1 MVDVVTGGS
10 SDNALATNG
19 ASRVYILGHRKESF
33 DDTANIRPGIIF
45 PIVADVGS
53 KNSLAA
59 AAAAA
64 DQIESE
70 TGYINPLVANAEK
83 VFSDTPRRA
92 RQRRGQVPTKEEC
105 NPK

>member
-1 MVDVVTGGS
+1 MVAVVTGGS

-33 DDTANIRPGIIF
+33 DDTADIRPGIIF

-64 DQIESE
+64 AAAADQI
-70 TGYINPLVANAEK
+70 
-83 VFSDTPRRA
+83 
-92 RQRRGQVPTKEEC
+92 
-105 NPK
+105 